1 MMSLRK
7 IALVLSFCALGVLSV
22 QDADAQRRSRGLM
35 NEGGRDFYAVA
46 RGAYPFTS
54 ITKIGGAGI
63 VGFGYRASEVFRAEL
78 ELIYGAITAEV
89 DGQQGA
95 VPIDLFVD
103 RDGTYSYNAGFTV
116 RDIEADNDNFLAMM
130 NVYLDMPVFPK
141 QWRVTPYVGFSLGY
155 ARTDT
160 TPDYGT
166 AADVAS
172 VASDLGNS
180 QTGSL
185 EKAVDPS
192 SGDNYVPP
200 TAIIWR
206 SEVDSNGNVTYTRLT
221 GSNQGQVPS
230 ARSVLQQYIGGIYG
244 QVIQALTPT
253 QRTALGLPNQ
263 LGWTAGTG
271 ANQFSNQQQILGRQ
285 LAYAAV
291 ATGAVGGI
299 QQAIPVGELQSLVV
313 GAMVGATVDVG
324 HNLFVDTGYRF
335 MYAQKEI
342 RNFHEIRLGIGYN
355 FAINY

>member
-63 VGFGYRASEVFRAEL
+63 VGFGYRASDVFRAEL

-95 VPIDLFVD
+95 VPIALPA
-103 RDGTYSYNAGFTV
+103 GGNNTYFYNPTFNV

-166 AADVAS
+166 VADIAS
-172 VASDLGNS
+172 VARDLGTVS
-180 QTGSL
+180 TGAGTAEGSL
-185 EKAVDPS
+185 ERMVNPS
-192 SGDNYVPP
+192 NSNTVPP
-200 TAIIWR
+200 
-206 SEVDSNGNVTYTRLT
+206 
-221 GSNQGQVPS
+221 
-230 ARSVLQQYIGGIYG
+230 SVGGTSSKAALQQYIGGIYG
-244 QVIQALTPT
+244 QVIQALTPA
-253 QRTALGLPNQ
+253 QRTALNLPSQ
-263 LGWTAGTG
+263 LQWTAGTA
-271 ANQFSNQQQILGRQ
+271 ANQFSNAQQILGRQ
-285 LAYAAV
+285 FAYTAI

-299 QQAIPVGELQSLVV
+299 RQAIPVGELQSLVV

-342 RNFHEIRLGIGYN
+342 RNFHEIRLGVGYN